1 MKDPEKNFQ
10 ILEFGNYWMD
20 ISRTIYQLFFIG
32 LSRRSY
38 SRTIKNTFL
47 LSGIAALVLGL
58 FSFIFKTPPTIVSNE
73 NQELVDYFVL

>member
-1 MKDPEKNFQ
+1 LGTIGW
-10 ILEFGNYWMD
+10 ILA
-20 ISRTIYQLFFIG
+20 G
-32 LSRRSY
+32 LSISY
-38 SRTIKNTFL
+38 FSLGPPEGVTQGLLKNTFL